1 MWNHKN
7 YRYVSFSRKEPVET
21 HNNGEIS
28 LNRSGIYTITYV
40 HYGII
45 IVVGIVGTIFELGI

>member
-7 YRYVSFSRKEPVET
+7 YRYVSFSQKEPVET

-28 LNRSGIYTITYV
+28 LDRENIITYV
-40 HYGII
+40 HYGFI
-45 IVVGIVGTIFELGI
+45 IVVGIIEVRIKKS

>member
-1 MWNHKN
+1 MWNHNN

-28 LNRSGIYTITYV
+28 LNRSGIYTITYG

-45 IVVGIVGTIFELGI
+45 IVVGIVGTN